1 MQKLAEAIGTCN
13 VLLRLG
19 VVGISA
25 EQRFWILTE
34 AAKAIGATGHSEA
47 ALKRNT
53 EGERS
58 FESCRRWWKLIIHSN
73 DKTASNLEPFQV
85 WNNLLKTAAENIKQ
99 FLTSSVHSEETVLGY
114 LERAEYYL
122 QENAG
127 GAEGS
132 RDQFC
137 QCRLVVYSDW
147 LGYSMQAAEGRSSP
161 CSAVLHLSSTVSK

>member
-19 VVGISA
+19 VVEISA

-58 FESCRRWWKLIIHSN
+58 FESCRGWWKFIIHSN

-85 WNNLLKTAAENIKQ
+85 WNNLLKSAAENIKQ

-122 QENAG
+122 QQAKKMREVRKVQGISSANLG
-127 GAEGS
+127 WWYTLTGS
-132 RDQFC
+132 VLVRRLWKDFLHHAPQF
-137 QCRLVVYSDW
+137 SI
-147 LGYSMQAAEGRSSP
+147 
-161 CSAVLHLSSTVSK
+161 

>member
-1 MQKLAEAIGTCN
+1 MQELAEAIGTCN

-25 EQRFWILTE
+25 EQRFWILTR

-58 FESCRRWWKLIIHSN
+58 FESCHRWWKFIIHSN
-73 DKTASNLEPFQV
+73 EKTASNLEPFQV
-85 WNNLLKTAAENIKQ
+85 WNNLLKSAAENIKQ
-99 FLTSSVHSEETVLGY
+99 LLTSCVHGEETVLGY

-122 QENAG
+122 
-127 GAEGS
+127 
-132 RDQFC
+132 
-137 QCRLVVYSDW
+137 L
-147 LGYSMQAAEGRSSP
+147 
-161 CSAVLHLSSTVSK
+161 